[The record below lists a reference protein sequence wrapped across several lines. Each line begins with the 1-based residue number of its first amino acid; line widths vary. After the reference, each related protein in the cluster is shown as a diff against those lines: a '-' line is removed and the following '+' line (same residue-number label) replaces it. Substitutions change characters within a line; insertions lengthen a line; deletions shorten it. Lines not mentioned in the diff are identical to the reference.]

1 MALQT
6 LLLVFSASQLL
17 LPFVHA
23 SSNYSNYTV
32 GFKVSS
38 LPLWWAGTGDDMYFQ
53 LCNDDKLVETIVKNT
68 SNGTNTT
75 HIYGECLDWYVIED
89 GMPNTGAWYSFD
101 FNNQDNIYPITSAKL
116 LTKGTDN
123 FWYDYIIPLF
133 YSSLYIV
140 IEFPI
145 WLICSNF

>member
-1 MALQT
+1 
-6 LLLVFSASQLL
+6 
-17 LPFVHA
+17 
-23 SSNYSNYTV
+23 
-32 GFKVSS
+32 
-38 LPLWWAGTGDDMYFQ
+38 MYFQ